1 MFWVS
6 NYLLLSIKPRSNR
19 LLWIFIDPQASW
31 LCRKREKMSEIP
43 REILSVGDL
52 NRAIASSL
60 EERFDTVWVSGEIS
74 NFKAYDSGH
83 WYFSLKDEEGQIRCV
98 MFRGRNGQVGFMPQ
112 SGDLVEVAAN
122 LGFYVPR
129 GDIQL
134 TVQSMRRAG
143 MGGLYEAFL
152 KLKAKLAKEGLF
164 DAERKREIPT
174 HPRAIGIITSPQAAA
189 LKDVLSTL
197 DRRAPHIP
205 IVIYPT
211 LVQGPD
217 APAGIISA
225 LKAAEKENAVD
236 VILLVRGGGSIEDL
250 WAFNDEKL
258 AYAIAASPIPIV
270 SGVGHETDVTI
281 ADFVADL
288 RAPTPTGAAELAA
301 PRRDQMLQEL
311 DAIMQALLQ
320 RVSQRV
326 EREAQTLDQLAL
338 RLSHALPNPDR
349 MREQISNWQKQLN
362 QAWLVRV
369 ENWKR
374 NQTHYQSQ
382 LEMLNPQRTLE
393 RGYAVILSGKG
404 KSREEQV
411 MQAVRNPNE
420 LNTEGVF
427 EVRLAEGRADVQ
439 FEKVD
444 SQQSS

>member
-1 MFWVS
+1 
-6 NYLLLSIKPRSNR
+6 
-19 LLWIFIDPQASW
+19 
-31 LCRKREKMSEIP
+31 MSEIS

-52 NRAIASSL
+52 NRAIAQSL
-60 EERFDTVWVSGEIS
+60 EDRFDTVWVSGEIS

-112 SGDLVEVAAN
+112 SGDLVEVSAS
-122 LGFYVPR
+122 LGMYVPR

-134 TVQSMRRAG
+134 TIQTLRRAG

-164 DAERKREIPT
+164 DEERKREIPS
-174 HPRAIGIITSPQAAA
+174 HPRSIGIITSPQAAA

-197 DRRAPHIP
+197 ARRAPHIP

-217 APAGIISA
+217 APAGIIAA
-225 LKAAEKENAVD
+225 LKAANKENAVD

-250 WAFNDEKL
+250 WAFNDEQL
-258 AYAIAASPIPIV
+258 AYAITESNIPVV
-270 SGVGHETDVTI
+270 SGVGHETDFTI
-281 ADFVADL
+281 ADFVSDL

-301 PRRDQMLQEL
+301 PRKDQLLQEL
-311 DAIMQALLQ
+311 DAIKQALLQ
-320 RVSQRV
+320 RVNQRV

-349 MREQISNWQKQLN
+349 MREQMMSWQQRLN
-362 QAWLVRV
+362 QAWSVRI

-374 NQTHYQSQ
+374 NQSHYQLQ

-393 RGYAVILSGKG
+393 RGYAVILSK
-404 KSREEQV
+404 EESQLH
-411 MQAVRNPNE
+411 AVRKPNE
-420 LNTEGVF
+420 LNTENIF
-427 EVRLAEGRADVQ
+427 QVRLAEGEAEVKFSEVKQ
-439 FEKVD
+439 
-444 SQQSS
+444 

>member
-1 MFWVS
+1 
-6 NYLLLSIKPRSNR
+6 
-19 LLWIFIDPQASW
+19 
-31 LCRKREKMSEIP
+31 MSETSEKL

-52 NRAIASSL
+52 NRAIAASL
-60 EERFDTVWVSGEIS
+60 EDRFDTVWVSGEIS

-83 WYFSLKDEEGQIRCV
+83 WYFSLKDAEGQIRCV

-112 SGDLVEVAAN
+112 SGDLVEVSAN
-122 LGFYVPR
+122 LGMYVPR

-134 TVQSMRRAG
+134 TIQTLRRAG

-164 DAERKREIPT
+164 DDERKRELPT
-174 HPRAIGIITSPQAAA
+174 HPRSIGIITSPQAAA

-197 DRRAPHIP
+197 ARRAPHIP

-250 WAFNDEKL
+250 WAFNDEQL
-258 AYAIAASPIPIV
+258 AYAIADSSIPVV
-270 SGVGHETDVTI
+270 SGVGHETDFTI

-301 PRRDQMLQEL
+301 PRRDQLLQEL

-349 MREQISNWQKQLN
+349 MREQINGWQQRLN
-362 QAWLVRV
+362 QAWLVRM

-374 NQTHYQSQ
+374 NQSHYQSQ

-393 RGYAVILSGKG
+393 RGYAVILNKNN
-404 KSREEQV
+404 EELH
-411 MQAVRNPNE
+411 AVRKPSE
-420 LNTEGVF
+420 LNEKNSYQ
-427 EVRLAEGRADVQ
+427 VRLAEGQADVR
-439 FEKVD
+439 FSEL
-444 SQQSS
+444 SQIDGK

>member
-1 MFWVS
+1 
-6 NYLLLSIKPRSNR
+6 
-19 LLWIFIDPQASW
+19 
-31 LCRKREKMSEIP
+31 MSEIS

-52 NRAIASSL
+52 NRAIAASL
-60 EERFDTVWVSGEIS
+60 EDRFDVVWVSGEIS

-112 SGDLVEVAAN
+112 SGDLVEVSAN
-122 LGFYVPR
+122 LGMYVPR

-134 TVQSMRRAG
+134 TIQTLRRAG

-164 DAERKREIPT
+164 DDERKREIPT
-174 HPRAIGIITSPQAAA
+174 HPRSIGIITSPQAAA

-197 DRRAPHIP
+197 ARRAPHIP
-205 IVIYPT
+205 VVIYPT

-217 APAGIISA
+217 APSGIIAA

-250 WAFNDEKL
+250 WAFNDEQL
-258 AYAIAASPIPIV
+258 AYAIAQSPIPVV
-270 SGVGHETDVTI
+270 SGVGHETDFTI

-311 DAIMQALLQ
+311 DAIMQALTQ
-320 RVSQRV
+320 RITQRI

-349 MREQISNWQKQLN
+349 MREQIQGWQQRLN
-362 QAWLVRV
+362 QAWAVRM

-393 RGYAVILSGKG
+393 RGYAVILSKE
-404 KSREEQV
+404 KDQLH
-411 MQAVRNPNE
+411 AVRDPND
-420 LNTEGVF
+420 LNTERGF
-427 EVRLAEGRADVQ
+427 EIRLAEGQAEVQ
-439 FEKVD
+439 FAEVLRK
-444 SQQSS
+444 

>member
-1 MFWVS
+1 M
-6 NYLLLSIKPRSNR
+6 P
-19 LLWIFIDPQASW
+19 
-31 LCRKREKMSEIP
+31 EIP

-60 EERFDTVWVSGEIS
+60 EESFDTVWVSGEIS

-143 MGGLYEAFL
+143 VGGLYEAFL

-164 DAERKREIPT
+164 DQERKREIPT
-174 HPRAIGIITSPQAAA
+174 HPRVIGIVTSLQAAA

-197 DRRAPHIP
+197 ARRAPHIP

-217 APAGIISA
+217 APAGIIAA
-225 LKAAEKENAVD
+225 LQAAAKELEKGKSEVD

-258 AYAIAASPIPIV
+258 AYAIAQSPIPVV

-301 PRRDQMLQEL
+301 PKRDQMLQEL
-311 DAIMQALLQ
+311 DAIAQALRQ
-320 RVSQRV
+320 RLSQRV

-349 MREQISNWQKQLN
+349 MREQIGNWQQRLN
-362 QAWLVRV
+362 QSWMVRV

-374 NQTHYQSQ
+374 NQGHLQSQ

-393 RGYAVILSGKG
+393 RGYAVILSQA
-404 KSREEQV
+404 EEKLK
-411 MQAVRNPNE
+411 AVRNPEE
-420 LNTEGVF
+420 LKANASYQ
-427 EVRLAEGRADVQ
+427 VRLAEGEAQIELSAV
-439 FEKVD
+439 KP
-444 SQQSS
+444 S

>member
-1 MFWVS
+1 
-6 NYLLLSIKPRSNR
+6 
-19 LLWIFIDPQASW
+19 
-31 LCRKREKMSEIP
+31 MSEIS

-52 NRAIASSL
+52 NRAIAASL
-60 EERFDTVWVSGEIS
+60 EERFDAVLVSGEIS

-98 MFRGRNGQVGFMPQ
+98 MFRGRNSQVGFMPQ
-112 SGDLVEVAAN
+112 SGDLVEVSAN
-122 LGFYVPR
+122 LGMYVPR

-134 TVQSMRRAG
+134 TIQTLRRAG

-164 DAERKREIPT
+164 DLDRKRAIPT
-174 HPRAIGIITSPQAAA
+174 HPRSIGIITSPQAAA

-197 DRRAPHIP
+197 ARRAPHIP

-258 AYAIAASPIPIV
+258 AYAISQSPIPIV
-270 SGVGHETDVTI
+270 SGVGHETDATI

-311 DAIMQALLQ
+311 DAIMQALFQ

-349 MREQISNWQKQLN
+349 MREQITSWQQRLT

-369 ENWKR
+369 ESWKR
-374 NQTHYQSQ
+374 NQSHYRSQ

-393 RGYAVILSGKG
+393 RGYAVILTEDKAS
-404 KSREEQV
+404 
-411 MQAVRNPNE
+411 MQAIRSPKE
-420 LNTEGVF
+420 LNSEGVF
-427 EVRLAEGRADVQ
+427 EIRLAEGRAQVQ
-439 FEKVD
+439 FAEVVREP
-444 SQQSS
+444 

>member
-1 MFWVS
+1 
-6 NYLLLSIKPRSNR
+6 
-19 LLWIFIDPQASW
+19 
-31 LCRKREKMSEIP
+31 MSEIS

-52 NRAIASSL
+52 SRAIAASL
-60 EERFDTVWVSGEIS
+60 EDRFDTVWVSGEIS

-112 SGDLVEVAAN
+112 SGDLVEVSAN
-122 LGFYVPR
+122 LGMYVPR

-134 TVQSMRRAG
+134 TIQTLRRAG

-164 DAERKREIPT
+164 DEERKHEIPT
-174 HPRAIGIITSPQAAA
+174 HPRSIGIITSPQAAA

-197 DRRAPHIP
+197 ARRAPHIP

-250 WAFNDEKL
+250 WAFNDEQL
-258 AYAIAASPIPIV
+258 AYAIAQSPIPVV
-270 SGVGHETDVTI
+270 SGVGHETDLTI
-281 ADFVADL
+281 ADFVSDL

-301 PRRDQMLQEL
+301 PRKDQMLQEL

-320 RVSQRV
+320 RINQRV

-338 RLSHALPNPDR
+338 RLSHAPPNPDR
-349 MREQISNWQKQLN
+349 MREQIQGWQQRLN
-362 QAWLVRV
+362 QAWLVRM
-369 ENWKR
+369 ESWKR

-393 RGYAVILSGKG
+393 RGYAVILSKE
-404 KSREEQV
+404 KDQLH
-411 MQAVRNPNE
+411 AVRNPDE
-420 LNTEGVF
+420 LKTKQNF
-427 EVRLAEGRADVQ
+427 QIRLAEGRADVL
-439 FEKVD
+439 FEEIVSKE
-444 SQQSS
+444 S

>member
-1 MFWVS
+1 
-6 NYLLLSIKPRSNR
+6 
-19 LLWIFIDPQASW
+19 
-31 LCRKREKMSEIP
+31 MSEIS

-112 SGDLVEVAAN
+112 SGDLVEVGAQISM
-122 LGFYVPR
+122 YVPR

-134 TVQSMRRAG
+134 TIQTLKRAG

-164 DAERKREIPT
+164 DEDRKREIPT
-174 HPRAIGIITSPQAAA
+174 HPRAIGIVTSPQAAA

-197 DRRAPHIP
+197 ARRAPHIP
-205 IVIYPT
+205 VVIYPT

-217 APAGIISA
+217 APTGIIAA
-225 LKAAEKENAVD
+225 LKAAEKEQAVD

-258 AYAIAASPIPIV
+258 AYAISQSSIPIV

-320 RVSQRV
+320 RVTQRV

-349 MREQISNWQKQLN
+349 MREQITNWQNRLQ
-362 QAWLVRV
+362 QAWTVRMEV
-369 ENWKR
+369 WRR
-374 NQTHYQSQ
+374 NQSHYQSQ

-393 RGYAVILSGKG
+393 RGYAVILSKQE
-404 KSREEQV
+404 KS
-411 MQAVRNPNE
+411 MHAVRSPKD
-420 LNTEGVF
+420 LNTENVF
-427 EVRLAEGRADVQ
+427 EVQVAEGRAEVQ
-439 FEKVD
+439 FSTVEECK
-444 SQQSS
+444 

>member
-1 MFWVS
+1 
-6 NYLLLSIKPRSNR
+6 
-19 LLWIFIDPQASW
+19 
-31 LCRKREKMSEIP
+31 MSEIS

-112 SGDLVEVAAN
+112 SGDLVEVSAQ
-122 LGFYVPR
+122 LGMYVPR

-134 TVQSMRRAG
+134 TIQTLRRAG

-164 DAERKREIPT
+164 DTETKREIPT
-174 HPRAIGIITSPQAAA
+174 HPRSIGIITSPQAAA

-197 DRRAPHIP
+197 ARRAPHIP

-225 LKAAEKENAVD
+225 IKAAEKENAVD

-258 AYAIAASPIPIV
+258 AYAIAQSPIPIV

-311 DAIMQALLQ
+311 DAIMQALMQ

-338 RLSHALPNPDR
+338 RLGHALPNPDR
-349 MREQISNWQKQLN
+349 MREQIASWQQRLN
-362 QAWLVRV
+362 QAWGVRV

-374 NQTHYQSQ
+374 NQGHYQAQ

-393 RGYAVILSGKG
+393 RGYAVILSK
-404 KSREEQV
+404 EEQA
-411 MQAVRNPNE
+411 MHAVRNPKE
-420 LNTEGVF
+420 LNTKDVF
-427 EVRLAEGRADVQ
+427 QVQLAEGQVEVEFANI
-439 FEKVD
+439 K
-444 SQQSS
+444 

>member
-1 MFWVS
+1 
-6 NYLLLSIKPRSNR
+6 
-19 LLWIFIDPQASW
+19 
-31 LCRKREKMSEIP
+31 LCRKREKMSEIS

-83 WYFSLKDEEGQIRCV
+83 WYFSLKDEEGQIRCA

-122 LGFYVPR
+122 LWFYVPR

-152 KLKAKLAKEGLF
+152 KLKARLAREGLF
-164 DAERKREIPT
+164 DLENKRPIPT
-174 HPRAIGIITSPQAAA
+174 HPRSIGIVTSPQAAA

-197 DRRAPHIP
+197 ARRAPHIP

-250 WAFNDEKL
+250 WAFNDEQL
-258 AYAIAASPIPIV
+258 AYAIAQSSIPIV

-320 RVSQRV
+320 RVSQRL

-349 MREQISNWQKQLN
+349 MREQISGWQKRLN

-374 NQTHYQSQ
+374 DQSHFQSQ

-393 RGYAVILSGKG
+393 RGYAVILSK
-404 KSREEQV
+404 EEQA
-411 MQAVRNPNE
+411 MHAVRSPKE
-420 LNTEGVF
+420 LNTESVF
-427 EVRLAEGRADVQ
+427 EVRLAEGRVEVE
-439 FEKVD
+439 FSKI
-444 SQQSS
+444 SQAN

>member
-1 MFWVS
+1 
-6 NYLLLSIKPRSNR
+6 
-19 LLWIFIDPQASW
+19 
-31 LCRKREKMSEIP
+31 MSEIS

-52 NRAIASSL
+52 NRAIAASL
-60 EERFDTVWVSGEIS
+60 EDRFDTVWVSGEIS

-98 MFRGRNGQVGFMPQ
+98 MFRGRNGQVGFVPK
-112 SGDLVEVAAN
+112 SGDLVEVSAN
-122 LGFYVPR
+122 LGMYVPR

-134 TVQSMRRAG
+134 TIQTLRRAG

-164 DAERKREIPT
+164 EEDRKREIPT
-174 HPRAIGIITSPQAAA
+174 HPRAIGIVTSPQAAA

-197 DRRAPHIP
+197 ARRAPHIP
-205 IVIYPT
+205 VVIYPT

-225 LKAAEKENAVD
+225 LQAAEKENAVD

-250 WAFNDEKL
+250 WAFNDEQL
-258 AYAIAASPIPIV
+258 AYAIANSSIPIV
-270 SGVGHETDVTI
+270 SGVGHETDFTI
-281 ADFVADL
+281 ADFVADQ

-320 RVSQRV
+320 RIQHRI
-326 EREAQTLDQLAL
+326 EREAQTLYQLAL

-349 MREQISNWQKQLN
+349 MREQITSWQQRLN
-362 QAWLVRV
+362 QAWSVRM

-393 RGYAVILSGKG
+393 RGYAVILNKDDD
-404 KSREEQV
+404 RLH
-411 MQAVRNPNE
+411 AVRNPSE
-420 LNTEGVF
+420 LNLEDAYQVQ
-427 EVRLAEGRADVQ
+427 LAEGRAEVRFTDV
-439 FEKVD
+439 KMD
-444 SQQSS
+444 S

>member
-1 MFWVS
+1 
-6 NYLLLSIKPRSNR
+6 
-19 LLWIFIDPQASW
+19 
-31 LCRKREKMSEIP
+31 MSEIS

-60 EERFDTVWVSGEIS
+60 EERFDTLWVSGEIS

-164 DAERKREIPT
+164 DAENKRPIPS
-174 HPRAIGIITSPQAAA
+174 HPRAIGIVTSPQAAA

-197 DRRAPHIP
+197 ARRAPHIP

-225 LKAAEKENAVD
+225 LNAAEKENSVD

-258 AYAIAASPIPIV
+258 AYAIAKSPIPIV
-270 SGVGHETDVTI
+270 SGVGHEADVTI

-349 MREQISNWQKQLN
+349 MREQISGWQKRLN

-374 NQTHYQSQ
+374 DQGHFQSQ

-393 RGYAVILSGKG
+393 RGYAVILSNQENSKEGQ
-404 KSREEQV
+404 S
-411 MQAVRNPNE
+411 MHAVRNPNE
-420 LNTEGVF
+420 LNTENAF
-427 EVRLAEGRADVQ
+427 QVRLAEGQVEVEFA
-439 FEKVD
+439 KVELLK
-444 SQQSS
+444 

>member
-1 MFWVS
+1 
-6 NYLLLSIKPRSNR
+6 
-19 LLWIFIDPQASW
+19 
-31 LCRKREKMSEIP
+31 MSEIS

-52 NRAIASSL
+52 NRAIASSI
-60 EERFDTVWVSGEIS
+60 EERLDAVWVSGEIS

-122 LGFYVPR
+122 VGFYVPR

-164 DAERKREIPT
+164 DVENKRPIPT
-174 HPRAIGIITSPQAAA
+174 HPRSIGIITSPQAAA

-197 DRRAPHIP
+197 ARRAPHIP

-250 WAFNDEKL
+250 WAFNDEQL
-258 AYAIAASPIPIV
+258 AYAIAQSSIPIV

-349 MREQISNWQKQLN
+349 MREQISGWQKRLN

-374 NQTHYQSQ
+374 DQSHFQSQ

-393 RGYAVILSGKG
+393 RGYAVILSK
-404 KSREEQV
+404 EEQA
-411 MQAVRNPNE
+411 MHAARSPNE
-420 LNTEGVF
+420 LNTESLF
-427 EVRLAEGRADVQ
+427 EVRLAEGRVEVEFSKISHAD
-439 FEKVD
+439 K
-444 SQQSS
+444 

>member
-1 MFWVS
+1 
-6 NYLLLSIKPRSNR
+6 
-19 LLWIFIDPQASW
+19 
-31 LCRKREKMSEIP
+31 MSEIA

-52 NRAIASSL
+52 NRAIAQSL
-60 EERFDTVWVSGEIS
+60 EDRFDTVWVSGEIS

-112 SGDLVEVAAN
+112 SGDLVEVSAS
-122 LGFYVPR
+122 LGMYVPR

-134 TVQSMRRAG
+134 TIQTLRRAG

-164 DAERKREIPT
+164 DEDRKRAIPT
-174 HPRAIGIITSPQAAA
+174 HPRSIGIITSPQAAA

-197 DRRAPHIP
+197 ARRAPHIP

-211 LVQGPD
+211 LVQGSD
-217 APAGIISA
+217 APAGIIAA
-225 LKAAEKENAVD
+225 LKAAAKEQAVD

-250 WAFNDEKL
+250 WAFNDEQL
-258 AYAIAASPIPIV
+258 AYAIASSPIPVV
-270 SGVGHETDVTI
+270 SGVGHETDFTI
-281 ADFVADL
+281 ADFVSDL

-320 RVSQRV
+320 RINQRV

-349 MREQISNWQKQLN
+349 MREQIASWQQRLN
-362 QAWLVRV
+362 QAWSVRM

-393 RGYAVILSGKG
+393 RGYAVILK
-404 KSREEQV
+404 KEKELLR
-411 MQAVRNPNE
+411 AVRNPNE
-420 LNTEGVF
+420 LSVKTSYQ
-427 EVRLAEGRADVQ
+427 VRLAEGQV
-439 FEKVD
+439 EIELIKVG
-444 SQQSS
+444 S

>member
-1 MFWVS
+1 
-6 NYLLLSIKPRSNR
+6 
-19 LLWIFIDPQASW
+19 
-31 LCRKREKMSEIP
+31 MSEIS
-43 REILSVGDL
+43 RQILTVGDL
-52 NRAIASSL
+52 NRAIAASL
-60 EERFDTVWVSGEIS
+60 EERFDTVLVSGEIS

-112 SGDLVEVAAN
+112 SGDLVEVSAN
-122 LGFYVPR
+122 LGIYVPR

-134 TVQSMRRAG
+134 TIQSLRRAG

-164 DAERKREIPT
+164 DVDRKREIPS
-174 HPRAIGIITSPQAAA
+174 HPRSIGIITSPQAAA

-197 DRRAPHIP
+197 ARRAPHIP

-217 APAGIISA
+217 APAGIIAA
-225 LKAAEKENAVD
+225 LKAAENENTVD

-250 WAFNDEKL
+250 WAFNDEQL
-258 AYAIAASPIPIV
+258 AYAIAQSSIPIV
-270 SGVGHETDVTI
+270 SGVGHETDITI

-311 DAIMQALLQ
+311 EAIKQAMLQ
-320 RVSQRV
+320 RVRQRV

-338 RLSHALPNPDR
+338 RLAHALPNPDR
-349 MREQISNWQKQLN
+349 MREQITSWQQRLN
-362 QAWLVRV
+362 QAWSVRMDS
-369 ENWKR
+369 WKR
-374 NQTHYQSQ
+374 NQEHFQSQ

-393 RGYAVILSGKG
+393 RGYAVVLNIADG
-404 KSREEQV
+404 V
-411 MQAVRNPNE
+411 HAVREPGDLQVGPE
-420 LNTEGVF
+420 YEI
-427 EVRLAEGRADVQ
+427 RLAKGAAVVKLGEIKAN
-439 FEKVD
+439 
-444 SQQSS
+444 

>member
-1 MFWVS
+1 
-6 NYLLLSIKPRSNR
+6 
-19 LLWIFIDPQASW
+19 
-31 LCRKREKMSEIP
+31 MSEIP

-52 NRAIASSL
+52 NRAIAQSL
-60 EERFDTVWVSGEIS
+60 EDRFDTVWVSGEIS

-112 SGDLVEVAAN
+112 SGDLVEVSAN
-122 LGFYVPR
+122 LAMYVPR

-134 TVQSMRRAG
+134 TIQTLRRAG

-164 DAERKREIPT
+164 DEERKREIPT
-174 HPRAIGIITSPQAAA
+174 HPRSIGIITSPQAAA

-197 DRRAPHIP
+197 ARRTPHIP

-217 APAGIISA
+217 APAGMIAA
-225 LKAAEKENAVD
+225 LKAANAQDAENAVD

-250 WAFNDEKL
+250 WAFNDEQL
-258 AYAIAASPIPIV
+258 AYAIAQSPIPVV
-270 SGVGHETDVTI
+270 SGVGHETDFTI

-301 PRRDQMLQEL
+301 PRKDQLLQEL
-311 DAIMQALLQ
+311 SAIKQALLQ
-320 RVSQRV
+320 RVNQRV

-338 RLSHALPNPDR
+338 RLSHALPNPER
-349 MREQISNWQKQLN
+349 MREQINSWQQRLG
-362 QAWLVRV
+362 QAWLVRM

-374 NQTHYQSQ
+374 NQSHYQSQ

-393 RGYAVILSGKG
+393 RGYAVILSK
-404 KSREEQV
+404 EENQLH
-411 MQAVRNPNE
+411 AIRKPNE
-420 LNTEGVF
+420 LNTEHAF
-427 EVRLAEGRADVQ
+427 QVRLAEGQAEVQ
-439 FEKVD
+439 FSRVGLIESK
-444 SQQSS
+444 

>member
-1 MFWVS
+1 
-6 NYLLLSIKPRSNR
+6 
-19 LLWIFIDPQASW
+19 
-31 LCRKREKMSEIP
+31 MSEIS
-43 REILSVGDL
+43 RQILTVGDL

-112 SGDLVEVAAN
+112 SGDLVEVSAN
-122 LGFYVPR
+122 LGMYVPR

-134 TVQSMRRAG
+134 TIQTLRRAG

-164 DAERKREIPT
+164 DADRKREIPS
-174 HPRAIGIITSPQAAA
+174 HPRSIGIITSPQAAA

-197 DRRAPHIP
+197 ARRAPHIP

-225 LKAAEKENAVD
+225 LHAAEKENAVD

-250 WAFNDEKL
+250 WAFNDEQL
-258 AYAIAASPIPIV
+258 AYAIAQSNIPVV

-301 PRRDQMLQEL
+301 PRRDQLLQEL
-311 DAIMQALLQ
+311 DAIQQAMLG
-320 RVSQRV
+320 RVRQRV

-349 MREQISNWQKQLN
+349 MREQITSWQQRLQ
-362 QAWLVRV
+362 QAWSVRV
-369 ENWKR
+369 QSWKQ
-374 NQTHYQSQ
+374 NQEHFQTQ

-393 RGYAVILSGKG
+393 RGYAVVLNIAHG
-404 KSREEQV
+404 V
-411 MQAVRNPNE
+411 HAVRDPSE
-420 LNTEGVF
+420 LRSGPEY
-427 EVRLAEGRADVQ
+427 EIRLAKGAAVVKLEDVKQ
-439 FEKVD
+439 NP
-444 SQQSS
+444 

>member
-1 MFWVS
+1 
-6 NYLLLSIKPRSNR
+6 
-19 LLWIFIDPQASW
+19 
-31 LCRKREKMSEIP
+31 MSEIS

-52 NRAIASSL
+52 NRAIAASL
-60 EERFDTVWVSGEIS
+60 EDRFDTVWVSGEIS

-112 SGDLVEVAAN
+112 SGDLVEVSAS
-122 LGFYVPR
+122 LGMYVPR

-134 TVQSMRRAG
+134 TIQTLRRAG

-152 KLKAKLAKEGLF
+152 KLKAKLTKEGLF
-164 DAERKREIPT
+164 DEDRKRDIPT
-174 HPRAIGIITSPQAAA
+174 HPRSIGIITSPQAAA

-197 DRRAPHIP
+197 ARRAPHIP

-217 APAGIISA
+217 APAGIIAA
-225 LKAAEKENAVD
+225 LKAAEKEHAVD

-250 WAFNDEKL
+250 WAFNDEQL
-258 AYAIAASPIPIV
+258 AYAIASSPIPVV
-270 SGVGHETDVTI
+270 SGVGHETDFTI

-320 RVSQRV
+320 RINQRV

-349 MREQISNWQKQLN
+349 MREQIASWQQRLN
-362 QAWLVRV
+362 QAWAVRMD
-369 ENWKR
+369 NWKR
-374 NQTHYQSQ
+374 NQVHYQSQ

-393 RGYAVILSGKG
+393 RGYSVILS
-404 KSREEQV
+404 REDNQLR
-411 MQAVRNPNE
+411 AVRGPGE
-420 LNTEGVF
+420 LSTETVF
-427 EVRLAEGRADVQ
+427 QIQMADGEAEVRLADI
-439 FEKVD
+439 KI
-444 SQQSS
+444 SP

>member
-1 MFWVS
+1 
-6 NYLLLSIKPRSNR
+6 
-19 LLWIFIDPQASW
+19 
-31 LCRKREKMSEIP
+31 MSEIS
-43 REILSVGDL
+43 REVLTVGDL
-52 NRAIASSL
+52 NRAIAASL
-60 EERFDTVWVSGEIS
+60 EERFDTVLVSGEIS

-83 WYFSLKDEEGQIRCV
+83 WYFSLKDEEGQIKCV

-112 SGDLVEVAAN
+112 SGDLVEVSAN
-122 LGFYVPR
+122 LGMYVPR

-134 TVQSMRRAG
+134 TIQSLRRAG

-164 DAERKREIPT
+164 DVERKREIPS
-174 HPRAIGIITSPQAAA
+174 HPRSIGIITSPQAAA

-197 DRRAPHIP
+197 ARRAPHIP

-225 LKAAEKENAVD
+225 LKAAEKEKAVD

-250 WAFNDEKL
+250 WAFNDEQL
-258 AYAIAASPIPIV
+258 AHAIAQSSIPIV

-301 PRRDQMLQEL
+301 PRKDQMLQEL
-311 DAIMQALLQ
+311 EAIKQAMLQ
-320 RVSQRV
+320 RVRQRV

-338 RLSHALPNPDR
+338 RLSHALPNPER
-349 MREQISNWQKQLN
+349 MREQITNWQLRLG
-362 QAWLVRV
+362 QAWSVRMDS
-369 ENWKR
+369 WKR
-374 NQTHYQSQ
+374 NQVHFQSQ

-393 RGYAVILSGKG
+393 RGYAVILNVAEGLH
-404 KSREEQV
+404 
-411 MQAVRNPNE
+411 AVREPGE
-420 LNTEGVF
+420 LTVGPEY
-427 EVRLAEGRADVQ
+427 EIRLAKGNANVKLGEVKTQ
-439 FEKVD
+439 E
-444 SQQSS
+444 

>member
-1 MFWVS
+1 
-6 NYLLLSIKPRSNR
+6 
-19 LLWIFIDPQASW
+19 
-31 LCRKREKMSEIP
+31 MSEIS
-43 REILSVGDL
+43 REVLSVGDL

-60 EERFDTVWVSGEIS
+60 EAQFDTVLVSGEIS

-112 SGDLVEVAAN
+112 SGDLVEVSAS
-122 LGFYVPR
+122 LGMYVPR
-129 GDIQL
+129 GDVQL
-134 TVQSMRRAG
+134 TIQSLRKAG

-152 KLKAKLAKEGLF
+152 KLKAKLAKAGLF
-164 DAERKREIPT
+164 DQERKQVIPS

-197 DRRAPHIP
+197 QRRSPHIP

-217 APAGIISA
+217 APAGII
-225 LKAAEKENAVD
+225 AAIQNANQEAVVD

-250 WAFNDEKL
+250 WAFNDEQL
-258 AYAIAASPIPIV
+258 AYAIADSVIPIV

-288 RAPTPTGAAELAA
+288 RAPTPTGAAELSA
-301 PRRDQMLQEL
+301 PRKDQLLQEL
-311 DAIMQALLQ
+311 EAIEQALYQ
-320 RVSQRV
+320 RLMQRV

-349 MREQISNWQKQLN
+349 MREQITSWQTRLQ
-362 QAWLVRV
+362 QAWSVQID
-369 ENWKR
+369 NFKR
-374 NQTHYQSQ
+374 NQNHYQLQ

-393 RGYAVILSGKG
+393 RGYAVILNPD
-404 KSREEQV
+404 
-411 MQAVRNPNE
+411 MQAIRKPKD
-420 LNTEGVF
+420 LNTQQPF
-427 EVRLAEGRADVQ
+427 EVRLAEGVAQVQ
-439 FEKVD
+439 FEKINT
-444 SQQSS
+444 